1 MNKFKV
7 LVTNADSN
15 TYDTNSKTKITKD
28 ATNASRAVTSLPTT
42 LGQIRKMSTHTRGN
56 AISPTTKKDLR
67 VKSFFTMDIETISV
81 DACMSAKAG
90 KHFLIDHQLLQH
102 NIDDAVAKLW
112 SVFYEYLTTLS
123 SYSLTI
129 YVHNLG
135 GFDGIFIFK
144 YLASISNDPSMV
156 DTIIDGSNKFITI
169 SYNGIVFKD
178 SYRVFPVSLQ
188 ELCGIF
194 NVTGKSNVYKE
205 EYSNIQVFSNPA
217 LLQEFISYG
226 MQDSIALYNA
236 LVKAQ
241 ELYHSKY
248 QVDIT
253 TIVSL
258 PALALKIF
266 RMKFLNKLIPIL
278 NGMTDRFIR
287 GSYYGGAVDYYK
299 AYGENLHYY
308 DVNSLYPYAML
319 KPMPLNLIRSIDGE
333 QCNTIDINEFYGF
346 LEVDVE
352 CPDFIKKPVLPLK
365 YKGKT
370 IYPRGKWTSTYFSH
384 AWQELKEVIKL
395 GYKIHKIHHAKEFEA
410 YTLFNDYILEMY
422 QLKKVSK
429 GGMHDK
435 VW

>member
-1 MNKFKV
+1 M
-7 LVTNADSN
+7 
-15 TYDTNSKTKITKD
+15 ITF
-28 ATNASRAVTSLPTT
+28 AGPT
-42 LGQIRKMSTHTRGN
+42 
-56 AISPTTKKDLR
+56 
-67 VKSFFTMDIETISV
+67 
-81 DACMSAKAG
+81 CMSAVI
-90 KHFLIDHQLLQH
+90 HERENIFLLIISLMLLQH

-112 SVFYEYLTTLS
+112 SEFYEYLTTLS

-258 PALALKIF
+258 PSLALKIF

-287 GSYYGGAVDYYK
+287 GSYYGGAVDYCK

-410 YTLFNDYILEMY
+410 DTLFNDYILEMY
-422 QLKKVSK
+422 QLKKVAK
-429 GGMHDK
+429 GGMHEK
-435 VW
+435 GG

>member
-1 MNKFKV
+1 M
-7 LVTNADSN
+7 
-15 TYDTNSKTKITKD
+15 
-28 ATNASRAVTSLPTT
+28 
-42 LGQIRKMSTHTRGN
+42 
-56 AISPTTKKDLR
+56 
-67 VKSFFTMDIETISV
+67 
-81 DACMSAKAG
+81 
-90 KHFLIDHQLLQH
+90 LLQH

-112 SVFYEYLTTLS
+112 SEFYEYLTTLS

-129 YVHNLG
+129 YVHSLG

-178 SYRVFPVSLQ
+178 SYRVFPHAWVSLQ

-266 RMKFLNKLIPIL
+266 RMKFLDKLIPIL
-278 NGMTDRFIR
+278 NGVTDRFIR
-287 GSYYGGAVDYYK
+287 NSYYGGAVDFYK
-299 AYGENLHYY
+299 ATNIHAENLYYY

-319 KPMPLNLIRSIDGE
+319 KPMPMNLIRSYNDKE
-333 QCNTIDINEFYGF
+333 CKDINLDNFFGF

-352 CPDFIKKPVLPLK
+352 CSDSISKPVLPVK
-365 YKGKT
+365 YLGKT
-370 IYPRGKWTSTYFSH
+370 IYPKGSWTATYFS
-384 AWQELKEVIKL
+384 QELKEVMKL
-395 GYKIHKIHHAKEFEA
+395 GYTVSKIHKAYEFDSDI
-410 YTLFNDYILEMY
+410 LFHDYIMEMY
-422 QLKKVSK
+422 QLKKYAK
-429 GGMHDK
+429 GGMHENDG
-435 VW
+435 

>member
-1 MNKFKV
+1 M
-7 LVTNADSN
+7 
-15 TYDTNSKTKITKD
+15 
-28 ATNASRAVTSLPTT
+28 
-42 LGQIRKMSTHTRGN
+42 
-56 AISPTTKKDLR
+56 
-67 VKSFFTMDIETISV
+67 
-81 DACMSAKAG
+81 
-90 KHFLIDHQLLQH
+90 LLQH

-112 SVFYEYLTTLS
+112 SEFYEYLTTLS

-178 SYRVFPVSLQ
+178 SYRVFPHAWVSLQ

-248 QVDIT
+248 QSYIT
-253 TIVSL
+253 NIVSL

-395 GYKIHKIHHAKEFEA
+395 GYKIHKIYHAKKFEA
-410 YTLFNDYILEMY
+410 DTLFNDYILEMY
-422 QLKKVSK
+422 QLKKVAK
-429 GGMHDK
+429 GGMHENDG
-435 VW
+435 

>member
-1 MNKFKV
+1 
-7 LVTNADSN
+7 
-15 TYDTNSKTKITKD
+15 
-28 ATNASRAVTSLPTT
+28 
-42 LGQIRKMSTHTRGN
+42 
-56 AISPTTKKDLR
+56 
-67 VKSFFTMDIETISV
+67 
-81 DACMSAKAG
+81 
-90 KHFLIDHQLLQH
+90 
-102 NIDDAVAKLW
+102 
-112 SVFYEYLTTLS
+112 
-123 SYSLTI
+123 
-129 YVHNLG
+129 
-135 GFDGIFIFK
+135 
-144 YLASISNDPSMV
+144 MV

-194 NVTGKSNVYKE
+194 NVTGKTNCYKE
-205 EYSNIQVFSNPA
+205 EYNKIFTSGDVSRE
-217 LLQEFISYG
+217 LLDEFITYG

-384 AWQELKEVIKL
+384 A
-395 GYKIHKIHHAKEFEA
+395 
-410 YTLFNDYILEMY
+410 
-422 QLKKVSK
+422 
-429 GGMHDK
+429 
-435 VW
+435 

>member
-1 MNKFKV
+1 M
-7 LVTNADSN
+7 
-15 TYDTNSKTKITKD
+15 
-28 ATNASRAVTSLPTT
+28 
-42 LGQIRKMSTHTRGN
+42 HERGH
-56 AISPTTKKDLR
+56 SW
-67 VKSFFTMDIETISV
+67 
-81 DACMSAKAG
+81 AG

-112 SVFYEYLTTLS
+112 SEFYEYLTTLS

-226 MQDSIALYNA
+226 LQDSVALYNA

-253 TIVSL
+253 TIFSL
-258 PALALKIF
+258 PALSLKIF
-266 RMKFLNKLIPIL
+266 RMKFLNKLIPL
-278 NGMTDRFIR
+278 M
-287 GSYYGGAVDYYK
+287 
-299 AYGENLHYY
+299 
-308 DVNSLYPYAML
+308 
-319 KPMPLNLIRSIDGE
+319 
-333 QCNTIDINEFYGF
+333 
-346 LEVDVE
+346 
-352 CPDFIKKPVLPLK
+352 
-365 YKGKT
+365 
-370 IYPRGKWTSTYFSH
+370 H
-384 AWQELKEVIKL
+384 A
-395 GYKIHKIHHAKEFEA
+395 
-410 YTLFNDYILEMY
+410 
-422 QLKKVSK
+422 
-429 GGMHDK
+429 
-435 VW
+435 

>member
-1 MNKFKV
+1 M
-7 LVTNADSN
+7 
-15 TYDTNSKTKITKD
+15 
-28 ATNASRAVTSLPTT
+28 
-42 LGQIRKMSTHTRGN
+42 HERGH
-56 AISPTTKKDLR
+56 SW
-67 VKSFFTMDIETISV
+67 
-81 DACMSAKAG
+81 AG

-112 SVFYEYLTTLS
+112 SEFYEYLTTLS

-194 NVTGKSNVYKE
+194 NVTGKTNCYKE
-205 EYSNIQVFSNPA
+205 EYNKIFTSGDVSRE
-217 LLQEFISYG
+217 LLDEFITYG

-258 PALALKIF
+258 PSLALKIF
-266 RMKFLNKLIPIL
+266 RMKFLNKLIPL
-278 NGMTDRFIR
+278 M
-287 GSYYGGAVDYYK
+287 
-299 AYGENLHYY
+299 
-308 DVNSLYPYAML
+308 
-319 KPMPLNLIRSIDGE
+319 
-333 QCNTIDINEFYGF
+333 
-346 LEVDVE
+346 
-352 CPDFIKKPVLPLK
+352 
-365 YKGKT
+365 
-370 IYPRGKWTSTYFSH
+370 H
-384 AWQELKEVIKL
+384 A
-395 GYKIHKIHHAKEFEA
+395 
-410 YTLFNDYILEMY
+410 
-422 QLKKVSK
+422 
-429 GGMHDK
+429 
-435 VW
+435 